1 MSEEDNVDTDGFDA
15 EKEMMEAMAQEAAGK
30 EEAPFDAEKEMM
42 EAMAQEATGQEE
54 APFDA
59 EKEMMEA
66 MAQEVTTP
74 AESPLPNLTPPAA
87 SGQTPPQDGNLERL
101 LDIPLVL
108 SAQLGNTRML
118 IKDLLQLGPG
128 SIVELDK
135 LAGEPLE
142 VLVNERL
149 VARGEVVMVNEKFGI
164 RLTDVIS
171 ATERV
176 NKLR

>member
-1 MSEEDNVDTDGFDA
+1 MSEDDNIDMNTFDA
-15 EKEMMEAMAQEAAGK
+15 EKEMMEALAQEAA
-30 EEAPFDAEKEMM
+30 EKEQN
-42 EAMAQEATGQEE
+42 AVAN
-54 APFDA
+54 
-59 EKEMMEA
+59 KH
-66 MAQEVTTP
+66 EV
-74 AESPLPNLTPPAA
+74 AA
-87 SGQTPPQDGNLERL
+87 SSTSPTPQLHTSHDQNLNRI

-171 ATERV
+171 PTERV

>member
-1 MSEEDNVDTDGFDA
+1 MSDEESVDMETFDA
-15 EKEMMEAMAQEAAGK
+15 EKEMMEAMAQEAAVK
-30 EEAPFDAEKEMM
+30 S
-42 EAMAQEATGQEE
+42 
-54 APFDA
+54 
-59 EKEMMEA
+59 
-66 MAQEVTTP
+66 
-74 AESPLPNLTPPAA
+74 ESPVQTVTPPAIA
-87 SGQTPPQDGNLERL
+87 ETNATQNSNLDRIV
-101 LDIPLVL
+101 DIPLVL

-171 ATERV
+171 PSERV
-176 NKLR
+176 KKLR

>member
-1 MSEEDNVDTDGFDA
+1 MSEEDSVDLETIDA
-15 EKEMMEAMAQEAAGK
+15 EKEMMK
-30 EEAPFDAEKEMM
+30 PL
-42 EAMAQEATGQEE
+42 
-54 APFDA
+54 
-59 EKEMMEA
+59 
-66 MAQEVTTP
+66 AQEVATESEGSAQTP
-74 AESPLPNLTPPAA
+74 APPAVPEIN
-87 SGQTPPQDGNLERL
+87 GPQDSNLDRI

-108 SAQLGNTRML
+108 SAQLGSTRML

-128 SIVELDK
+128 SIVELEK

-149 VARGEVVMVNEKFGI
+149 VARGEVVVVNEKFGI

-171 ATERV
+171 PTDRV

>member
-1 MSEEDNVDTDGFDA
+1 MSEEENVDLETFDA
-15 EKEMMEAMAQEAAGK
+15 EKEMMEALAQEADTKAQPAQLPDESAGSN
-30 EEAPFDAEKEMM
+30 
-42 EAMAQEATGQEE
+42 
-54 APFDA
+54 
-59 EKEMMEA
+59 
-66 MAQEVTTP
+66 
-74 AESPLPNLTPPAA
+74 ESSL
-87 SGQTPPQDGNLERL
+87 DRI

-171 ATERV
+171 PTERV
-176 NKLR
+176 NKLK

>member
-1 MSEEDNVDTDGFDA
+1 MSEEDSGDLEKFDA
-15 EKEMMEAMAQEAAGK
+15 EKEMAEALAQEAAAK
-30 EEAPFDAEKEMM
+30 SESSVMAPA
-42 EAMAQEATGQEE
+42 
-54 APFDA
+54 
-59 EKEMMEA
+59 
-66 MAQEVTTP
+66 
-74 AESPLPNLTPPAA
+74 PPAVPEING
-87 SGQTPPQDGNLERL
+87 SQDSSLDRI
-101 LDIPLVL
+101 LDIPLML

-171 ATERV
+171 PTERV

>member
-1 MSEEDNVDTDGFDA
+1 MSEDDNIDMDTFDA
-15 EKEMMEAMAQEAAGK
+15 EKEMMEALAQEAAAK
-30 EEAPFDAEKEMM
+30 EQSASAK
-42 EAMAQEATGQEE
+42 
-54 APFDA
+54 
-59 EKEMMEA
+59 K
-66 MAQEVTTP
+66 QEVAT
-74 AESPLPNLTPPAA
+74 SPN
-87 SGQTPPQDGNLERL
+87 SQTPQLNTSHDQNLNRI

-171 ATERV
+171 PTERV

>member
-1 MSEEDNVDTDGFDA
+1 
-15 EKEMMEAMAQEAAGK
+15 MME
-30 EEAPFDAEKEMM
+30 PL
-42 EAMAQEATGQEE
+42 
-54 APFDA
+54 
-59 EKEMMEA
+59 
-66 MAQEVTTP
+66 AQEVATKSESSAQTP
-74 AESPLPNLTPPAA
+74 APSAVPEIN
-87 SGQTPPQDGNLERL
+87 GPQDSNLDRI

-108 SAQLGNTRML
+108 SVQLGTTRML

-171 ATERV
+171 PTDRV

>member
-1 MSEEDNVDTDGFDA
+1 MSEEDSVDMDTFDA
-15 EKEMMEAMAQEAAGK
+15 EKEMREALAQEAAAKSQGQ
-30 EEAPFDAEKEMM
+30 AVTVNGFSDA
-42 EAMAQEATGQEE
+42 
-54 APFDA
+54 
-59 EKEMMEA
+59 
-66 MAQEVTTP
+66 
-74 AESPLPNLTPPAA
+74 NL
-87 SGQTPPQDGNLERL
+87 NRI
-101 LDIPLVL
+101 LDIPLML
-108 SAQLGNTRML
+108 SAQLGSTRML

-171 ATERV
+171 PTERV

>member
-1 MSEEDNVDTDGFDA
+1 MSEEDSVDLETIDA
-15 EKEMMEAMAQEAAGK
+15 EKEMME
-30 EEAPFDAEKEMM
+30 PL
-42 EAMAQEATGQEE
+42 
-54 APFDA
+54 
-59 EKEMMEA
+59 
-66 MAQEVTTP
+66 AQEVATKSEGSAQAP
-74 AESPLPNLTPPAA
+74 APPAVPEIN
-87 SGQTPPQDGNLERL
+87 GPQDSNLDRI

-108 SAQLGNTRML
+108 SAQLGSTRML

-128 SIVELDK
+128 AIVELDK

-171 ATERV
+171 PTERV

>member
-1 MSEEDNVDTDGFDA
+1 MSEDDNIDMDTFDA
-15 EKEMMEAMAQEAAGK
+15 EKEMMEALAQEAAAK
-30 EEAPFDAEKEMM
+30 
-42 EAMAQEATGQEE
+42 QQNAT
-54 APFDA
+54 ANT
-59 EKEMMEA
+59 
-66 MAQEVTTP
+66 QEVATSSHSQT
-74 AESPLPNLTPPAA
+74 ALLNASQDQNL
-87 SGQTPPQDGNLERL
+87 NRI

-171 ATERV
+171 PTERV

>member
-1 MSEEDNVDTDGFDA
+1 MSEEDSVDMETFGA
-15 EKEMMEAMAQEAAGK
+15 EKEMMEALAQEASSKNAS
-30 EEAPFDAEKEMM
+30 P
-42 EAMAQEATGQEE
+42 T
-54 APFDA
+54 P
-59 EKEMMEA
+59 
-66 MAQEVTTP
+66 TP
-74 AESPLPNLTPPAA
+74 APVAVQDANGSQDPNL
-87 SGQTPPQDGNLERL
+87 DRI
-101 LDIPLVL
+101 LDIPLLL

-149 VARGEVVMVNEKFGI
+149 VARGEVVMVNEKFAI

-171 ATERV
+171 PTERV

>member
-1 MSEEDNVDTDGFDA
+1 MSEDDNIDMDTFDA
-15 EKEMMEAMAQEAAGK
+15 EKEMMEALAQEASAK
-30 EEAPFDAEKEMM
+30 EQSAAAK
-42 EAMAQEATGQEE
+42 
-54 APFDA
+54 
-59 EKEMMEA
+59 K
-66 MAQEVTTP
+66 QEVASSNSQAPELMT
-74 AESPLPNLTPPAA
+74 SHDPNL
-87 SGQTPPQDGNLERL
+87 NRI

-108 SAQLGNTRML
+108 SAQLGNTRIL

-171 ATERV
+171 PSERV

>member
-1 MSEEDNVDTDGFDA
+1 MSDEDSVDMETFDA
-15 EKEMMEAMAQEAAGK
+15 EKEMMEALAQEAAAK
-30 EEAPFDAEKEMM
+30 Q
-42 EAMAQEATGQEE
+42 AQPSPPVPVPIPSSLSSQE
-54 APFDA
+54 
-59 EKEMMEA
+59 
-66 MAQEVTTP
+66 T
-74 AESPLPNLTPPAA
+74 NL
-87 SGQTPPQDGNLERL
+87 DRI
-101 LDIPLVL
+101 LDIPLLL
-108 SAQLGNTRML
+108 SAQLGSTRML

-171 ATERV
+171 PTERV

>member
-1 MSEEDNVDTDGFDA
+1 MTEETWRSTMSEENSVEMDTFDA
-15 EKEMMEAMAQEAAGK
+15 EKEMMEALAQEAAAKNAGQ
-30 EEAPFDAEKEMM
+30 AP
-42 EAMAQEATGQEE
+42 QLTG
-54 APFDA
+54 
-59 EKEMMEA
+59 
-66 MAQEVTTP
+66 
-74 AESPLPNLTPPAA
+74 
-87 SGQTPPQDGNLERL
+87 PQDQNLNRI

-171 ATERV
+171 PTERV

>member
-1 MSEEDNVDTDGFDA
+1 MSEEDSVDLETIDA
-15 EKEMMEAMAQEAAGK
+15 EKEMMEPLEPKTATKNESSAQTAAPPGVP
-30 EEAPFDAEKEMM
+30 EINGFQD
-42 EAMAQEATGQEE
+42 
-54 APFDA
+54 
-59 EKEMMEA
+59 
-66 MAQEVTTP
+66 
-74 AESPLPNLTPPAA
+74 SNL
-87 SGQTPPQDGNLERL
+87 DRI

-135 LAGEPLE
+135 LAGEPLD

-171 ATERV
+171 PTERV

>member
-1 MSEEDNVDTDGFDA
+1 MSDEDSVDMESFDV
-15 EKEMMEAMAQEAAGK
+15 EKEMMEALAQEAAGK
-30 EEAPFDAEKEMM
+30 
-42 EAMAQEATGQEE
+42 T
-54 APFDA
+54 
-59 EKEMMEA
+59 
-66 MAQEVTTP
+66 
-74 AESPLPNLTPPAA
+74 ESPVFAPPPPVIPDMAI
-87 SGQTPPQDGNLERL
+87 PQDFNLDRI
-101 LDIPLVL
+101 LDIPLLL
-108 SAQLGNTRML
+108 SAQLGSTRML

-142 VLVNERL
+142 ILVNERL

>member
-1 MSEEDNVDTDGFDA
+1 MSEDDNIDMDTFDA
-15 EKEMMEAMAQEAAGK
+15 EKEMMEALAQEAAAK
-30 EEAPFDAEKEMM
+30 EQNAAAK
-42 EAMAQEATGQEE
+42 
-54 APFDA
+54 
-59 EKEMMEA
+59 K
-66 MAQEVTTP
+66 QEV
-74 AESPLPNLTPPAA
+74 AA
-87 SGQTPPQDGNLERL
+87 SSSSHTSQLNTSHDQNLNRI

-171 ATERV
+171 PTERV

>member
-1 MSEEDNVDTDGFDA
+1 MSDEENVDLDEFDA
-15 EKEMMEAMAQEAAGK
+15 EKEMMEALAQEAAGK
-30 EEAPFDAEKEMM
+30 SEGAVATEEPPPTAAPLV
-42 EAMAQEATGQEE
+42 
-54 APFDA
+54 AP
-59 EKEMMEA
+59 
-66 MAQEVTTP
+66 
-74 AESPLPNLTPPAA
+74 ESTA
-87 SGQTPPQDGNLERL
+87 PQDPSLERI

-142 VLVNERL
+142 VLINERL

-164 RLTDVIS
+164 RLTDVVS
-171 ATERV
+171 PSERV
-176 NKLR
+176 KKLH

>member
-1 MSEEDNVDTDGFDA
+1 MSEDNSVDLDTFDA
-15 EKEMMEAMAQEAAGK
+15 EKEMMEALAQEAAAK
-30 EEAPFDAEKEMM
+30 SESSVQTSVQPS
-42 EAMAQEATGQEE
+42 AQTASSSAISDSVGSQ
-54 APFDA
+54 D
-59 EKEMMEA
+59 
-66 MAQEVTTP
+66 
-74 AESPLPNLTPPAA
+74 SNL
-87 SGQTPPQDGNLERL
+87 DRI

-164 RLTDVIS
+164 RLTDVIRP
-171 ATERV
+171 TERV
-176 NKLR
+176 KKLHS

>member
-1 MSEEDNVDTDGFDA
+1 MSEDESVDLDTFDA
-15 EKEMMEAMAQEAAGK
+15 EKEMMEALAQEAAAK
-30 EEAPFDAEKEMM
+30 
-42 EAMAQEATGQEE
+42 
-54 APFDA
+54 
-59 EKEMMEA
+59 
-66 MAQEVTTP
+66 P
-74 AESPLPNLTPPAA
+74 AGSGETSMQPSSQPSPSVPPSASLGSQDSNL
-87 SGQTPPQDGNLERL
+87 DRI

-176 NKLR
+176 KKLH

>member
-1 MSEEDNVDTDGFDA
+1 MSEEDSVDLETIDA
-15 EKEMMEAMAQEAAGK
+15 EKEMME
-30 EEAPFDAEKEMM
+30 PL
-42 EAMAQEATGQEE
+42 
-54 APFDA
+54 
-59 EKEMMEA
+59 
-66 MAQEVTTP
+66 AQEVATESEGSAQTP
-74 AESPLPNLTPPAA
+74 APPAVPEIN
-87 SGQTPPQDGNLERL
+87 GPQDSNLDRI

-108 SAQLGNTRML
+108 SAQLGSTRML

-128 SIVELDK
+128 SIVELEK

-149 VARGEVVMVNEKFGI
+149 VARGEVVVVNEKFGI

-171 ATERV
+171 PTDRV

>member
-1 MSEEDNVDTDGFDA
+1 MSEDDNINMDTFDA
-15 EKEMMEAMAQEAAGK
+15 EKEMMEALAQEAAAK
-30 EEAPFDAEKEMM
+30 EQNAAAK
-42 EAMAQEATGQEE
+42 
-54 APFDA
+54 
-59 EKEMMEA
+59 K
-66 MAQEVTTP
+66 QEV
-74 AESPLPNLTPPAA
+74 AA
-87 SGQTPPQDGNLERL
+87 STSSHPPQLNTSHDQNLNRI

-171 ATERV
+171 PTERV

>member
-1 MSEEDNVDTDGFDA
+1 MSDDDDVDMDTFDA
-15 EKEMMEAMAQEAAGK
+15 EKEMMEALAQEAAGK
-30 EEAPFDAEKEMM
+30 VEE
-42 EAMAQEATGQEE
+42 
-54 APFDA
+54 
-59 EKEMMEA
+59 
-66 MAQEVTTP
+66 VS
-74 AESPLPNLTPPAA
+74 SPPPPPPPPAVPELSA
-87 SGQTPPQDGNLERL
+87 PQDSNLDRI

-164 RLTDVIS
+164 RLTDVVS

-176 NKLR
+176 NKLG

>member
-1 MSEEDNVDTDGFDA
+1 MSEEDSVDLETIDA
-15 EKEMMEAMAQEAAGK
+15 EKEMME
-30 EEAPFDAEKEMM
+30 PL
-42 EAMAQEATGQEE
+42 
-54 APFDA
+54 
-59 EKEMMEA
+59 
-66 MAQEVTTP
+66 AQEVATKSEGSAQTP
-74 AESPLPNLTPPAA
+74 APPAVPEIN
-87 SGQTPPQDGNLERL
+87 GPQDSNLDRI

-108 SAQLGNTRML
+108 SAQLGSTRML

-128 SIVELDK
+128 SIVELEK

-149 VARGEVVMVNEKFGI
+149 VARGEVVVVNEKFGI

-171 ATERV
+171 PTDRV

>member
-1 MSEEDNVDTDGFDA
+1 MTEETWRSTMSEENSVDMDTFDA
-15 EKEMMEAMAQEAAGK
+15 EKEMMEALAQEAAAKNAGQ
-30 EEAPFDAEKEMM
+30 AP
-42 EAMAQEATGQEE
+42 QLTG
-54 APFDA
+54 
-59 EKEMMEA
+59 
-66 MAQEVTTP
+66 
-74 AESPLPNLTPPAA
+74 
-87 SGQTPPQDGNLERL
+87 PQDQNLNRI

-171 ATERV
+171 PTERV

>member
-1 MSEEDNVDTDGFDA
+1 MSENEDEDMDTFDA
-15 EKEMMEAMAQEAAGK
+15 EKEMMEALAQEASGK
-30 EEAPFDAEKEMM
+30 S
-42 EAMAQEATGQEE
+42 
-54 APFDA
+54 
-59 EKEMMEA
+59 
-66 MAQEVTTP
+66 
-74 AESPLPNLTPPAA
+74 ESSPPASA
-87 SGQTPPQDGNLERL
+87 SIAVAETSGLQEPNIDRI
-101 LDIPLVL
+101 LDIPLQV
-108 SAQLGNTRML
+108 SAQLGHTRML

-142 VLVNERL
+142 VLVNDRL

-171 ATERV
+171 PTERV

>member
-1 MSEEDNVDTDGFDA
+1 MSEEDSVDLETIDA
-15 EKEMMEAMAQEAAGK
+15 EKEMME
-30 EEAPFDAEKEMM
+30 PL
-42 EAMAQEATGQEE
+42 
-54 APFDA
+54 
-59 EKEMMEA
+59 
-66 MAQEVTTP
+66 AQEVATKSEGSAQTP
-74 AESPLPNLTPPAA
+74 VPPAVPEIN
-87 SGQTPPQDGNLERL
+87 GPQDSNLDRI

-108 SAQLGNTRML
+108 SAQLGSTRML

-171 ATERV
+171 PTDRV

>member
-1 MSEEDNVDTDGFDA
+1 MTEETWRSTMSEENSVDMDTFDA
-15 EKEMMEAMAQEAAGK
+15 EKEMMEALAQEAAAKNAGQ
-30 EEAPFDAEKEMM
+30 AP
-42 EAMAQEATGQEE
+42 QLTG
-54 APFDA
+54 
-59 EKEMMEA
+59 
-66 MAQEVTTP
+66 
-74 AESPLPNLTPPAA
+74 
-87 SGQTPPQDGNLERL
+87 PQDQNLNRI

-108 SAQLGNTRML
+108 SAQLGSTRML

-171 ATERV
+171 PTERV

>member
-1 MSEEDNVDTDGFDA
+1 MGDDESVDTETFDP
-15 EKEMMEAMAQEAAGK
+15 EKEMMEAMAQEAA
-30 EEAPFDAEKEMM
+30 M
-42 EAMAQEATGQEE
+42 QS
-54 APFDA
+54 
-59 EKEMMEA
+59 
-66 MAQEVTTP
+66 
-74 AESPLPNLTPPAA
+74 ESPVQTMAPPATTETNGTQDPNL
-87 SGQTPPQDGNLERL
+87 DRI
-101 LDIPLVL
+101 LDIPLML

-171 ATERV
+171 PSERV
-176 NKLR
+176 KNLR

>member
-1 MSEEDNVDTDGFDA
+1 MSEDDNIDMDTFDA
-15 EKEMMEAMAQEAAGK
+15 EKEMMEALAQEAAAK
-30 EEAPFDAEKEMM
+30 EQNAAAK
-42 EAMAQEATGQEE
+42 
-54 APFDA
+54 
-59 EKEMMEA
+59 K
-66 MAQEVTTP
+66 QEV
-74 AESPLPNLTPPAA
+74 AA
-87 SGQTPPQDGNLERL
+87 SSSSHTPQLNTSHDQNLNRI

-171 ATERV
+171 PTERV

>member
-1 MSEEDNVDTDGFDA
+1 MSEEDSVDMDTFDA
-15 EKEMMEAMAQEAAGK
+15 EKEMMEALAQEAAAKNG
-30 EEAPFDAEKEMM
+30 
-42 EAMAQEATGQEE
+42 GQVPE
-54 APFDA
+54 
-59 EKEMMEA
+59 
-66 MAQEVTTP
+66 
-74 AESPLPNLTPPAA
+74 LP
-87 SGQTPPQDGNLERL
+87 GPQDQNLNRI

-171 ATERV
+171 PTERV

>member
-1 MSEEDNVDTDGFDA
+1 MSEEDNIDMDTFDA
-15 EKEMMEAMAQEAAGK
+15 EKEMMEALAQEAAAK
-30 EEAPFDAEKEMM
+30 EQNAAAK
-42 EAMAQEATGQEE
+42 
-54 APFDA
+54 
-59 EKEMMEA
+59 K
-66 MAQEVTTP
+66 QEV
-74 AESPLPNLTPPAA
+74 AA
-87 SGQTPPQDGNLERL
+87 STSSHTPQLNTSHDQNLNRI

-171 ATERV
+171 PTERV

>member
-1 MSEEDNVDTDGFDA
+1 MSEEDSVDLEPIEA
-15 EKEMMEAMAQEAAGK
+15 EKEMMEPLAQEAATK
-30 EEAPFDAEKEMM
+30 SENP
-42 EAMAQEATGQEE
+42 AQS
-54 APFDA
+54 
-59 EKEMMEA
+59 
-66 MAQEVTTP
+66 P
-74 AESPLPNLTPPAA
+74 APPAVPEIN
-87 SGQTPPQDGNLERL
+87 GFQDSNLDRI

-171 ATERV
+171 PTERV